1 MAVKAA
7 AKESAKSAA
16 RLGLRRAW
24 WHRLTLV
31 GLGLATLVAA
41 VVFGASS
48 VQTWMD
54 QNAQLEEAEEAAAEL
69 NGQILELNDDIA
81 RRTTSDGVRR
91 EALCY
96 GPYVAPGTEVY
107 AVMGL
112 RGCVSPPQDRP

>member
-112 RGCVSPPQDRP
+112 QGCVSPPQDRP